1 MVPHGEHEPAPGGL
15 LEPARLLRAIVE
27 TSEDAIVAK
36 DTRGIVVAWN
46 VSAAR
51 MFGYTADE
59 ALGCH
64 ISLIIPEDRRAEED
78 TIMARLLGGERI
90 SRFETVRRTRDGQLL
105 DVELTITPIRNER
118 NAIIGASKIARDITE
133 RRRAEAALREE
144 EGRFRTLADH
154 MSQLAWM
161 ADRTGWIFWYN
172 RRWFDYT
179 GTTLE
184 YMQGWGWKSV
194 HHPDHLDRVVARIR
208 RSFES
213 GEPWEDTFPLRGRDG
228 TFRWFLSRALPIRD
242 DAGAVVRWLGT
253 NTDITDQRRLEAEL
267 AQANERKDT
276 FLATLAHELRNPLGA
291 MRTSVAVMQVSR
303 HDPAVS
309 DRALAVVE
317 RQCAHVARLLDDLLD
332 VSRIS
337 RDRLEL
343 QLADID
349 LRQVVLDTADVMLP
363 ALAAAGVEFGTTMP
377 DGPFP
382 ARVDPARVQQ
392 MIGNLL
398 ANAAKYTPM
407 GGHVHLTLAS
417 DEAGAVIRVRDTGI
431 GLAPDMVGPIFD
443 LFVQVPDRHRSQ
455 QGLGIGLSLVRRL
468 AELHGGRASATSPG
482 LGHGS
487 TFEVRLPR
495 RPLPPQPLVVAP
507 PAATGAGAGARRVL
521 LVDDDLDNAEA
532 FAMYLRMKGHLA
544 HIARSGEE
552 ALVLAADTTPDIVFL
567 DIGLPGIDGYETCRR
582 LRARGSRAVVA
593 ALTGWGQD
601 EDRRRTA
608 TAGFDRHLV
617 KPVSPE
623 TVLALVAAAPRF
635 DRE

>member
-1 MVPHGEHEPAPGGL
+1 MAPHGDDAPPPVGL

-36 DTRGIVVAWN
+36 NTGGIVVAWN

-59 ALGCH
+59 AVGCH
-64 ISLIIPEDRRAEED
+64 ISLIIPEDRRLEED
-78 TIMARLLGGERI
+78 AIMARLLAGERI
-90 SRFETVRRTRDGQLL
+90 SRFETVRRTRDGRLL
-105 DVELTITPIRNER
+105 DVELTITPIRNEH
-118 NAIIGASKIARDITE
+118 NVIIGASKIARDITE

-144 EGRFRTLADH
+144 EGRFRTLADN

-184 YMQGWGWKSV
+184 YMQGWGWRSV
-194 HHPDHLDRVVARIR
+194 HHPDHVDRVVAHIR
-208 RSFES
+208 HSFES
-213 GEPWEDTFPLRGRDG
+213 GEPWEDTFPLRAIDG
-228 TFRWFLSRALPIRD
+228 TYRWFLSRALPIRD
-242 DAGAVVRWLGT
+242 ADGAVVRWLGT

-267 AQANERKDT
+267 AEANERKDA

-291 MRTSVAVMQVSR
+291 MRTSVAVMQASR
-303 HDPAVS
+303 HDAVTNS
-309 DRALAVVE
+309 RALAVVE

-343 QLADID
+343 QLADVD
-349 LRQVVLDTADVMLP
+349 LRQVVLDTVDVMLP
-363 ALAAAGVEFGTTMP
+363 VLSAAGVHFDARTP
-377 DGPFP
+377 DRPLP
-382 ARVDPARVQQ
+382 ARVDPARMQQ

-398 ANAAKYTPM
+398 ANAGKYTPA
-407 GGHVHLTLAS
+407 GGHVHLTL
-417 DEAGAVIRVRDTGI
+417 DGDDNTVTITVHDTGI
-431 GLAPDMVGPIFD
+431 GLAPEMVGPIFD

-468 AELHGGRASATSPG
+468 AELHGGRATAVSPG

-495 RPLPPQPLVVAP
+495 RPAAPLAVVVAP
-507 PAATGAGAGARRVL
+507 ATTRDTSPRRVL

-532 FAMYLRMKGHLA
+532 FATFLRLKGHVTT
-544 HIARSGEE
+544 IACSGEE
-552 ALVLAADTTPDIVFL
+552 ALVLAGDAAPDIVLL

-608 TAGFDRHLV
+608 SAGFDQHLV

-623 TVLALVAAAPRF
+623 TVLALVASTPRF
-635 DRE
+635 DRR